1 MREQDE
7 IFYFERGAF
16 FSGRLEYKII
26 ETTEKYIFSGRG
38 MNAFYRMKRIEFE
51 LPERELSNLRKVLDA
66 ICKWDSEYKTDARI
80 LDGYGWSLY
89 FCHGNDRIE
98 SHGYEAYPS
107 NYKEV
112 IKRLQEYIE
121 NICAKYDSNYET
133 TDRET
138 RLAL

>member
-16 FSGRLEYKII
+16 FSGQLVYKII
-26 ETTEKYIFSGRG
+26 KVNGKYIFTGHG
-38 MNAFYRMKRIEFE
+38 MNAFYRMKKVEFE
-51 LPERELSNLRKVLDA
+51 LPERELNNLRKVLDA
-66 ICKWDSEYKTDARI
+66 ICKWDSEYKTDAHI

-89 FCHGNDRIE
+89 FCHGSDRIE

-112 IKRLQEYIE
+112 IIVLQEYIE
-121 NICAKYDSNYET
+121 AICAKYNGDYET
-133 TDRET
+133 EGREK
-138 RLAL
+138 RIAL